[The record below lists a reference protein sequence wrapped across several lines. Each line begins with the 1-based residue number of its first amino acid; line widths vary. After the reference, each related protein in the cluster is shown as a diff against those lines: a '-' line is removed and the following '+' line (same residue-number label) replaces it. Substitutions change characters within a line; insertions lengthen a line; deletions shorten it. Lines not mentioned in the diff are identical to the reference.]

1 MKILVIG
8 GGGREHALSWRVA
21 QSEDVEQVYCTPGN
35 AGIAMEASCIPG
47 NIVDPREM
55 ASLAETLGVSFT
67 VVGPEAPLVA
77 GVVDEFESRG
87 LPVVGPSQAA
97 AQLEGSKIFTK
108 LFLNACNIPTA
119 PFAVVESVSEID
131 AYIGRFGFPVA
142 LKADGLAAGKGVVIA
157 HDESEAR
164 EQARKM
170 LCGQL
175 VGDAG
180 RRLLVERFLHGHEV
194 SFIILSD
201 GERYFEYPAAQD
213 HKAAFDNDEG
223 PNTGG
228 MGAYCDDGIVS
239 DDLRG
244 QIIETVVEPAL
255 AGMRR
260 RGQIFRGFLYCGL
273 MVGGEGPQVL
283 EFNVRMGDP
292 ETQPL
297 MYRLHGD
304 FAGFLHSASR
314 KSLDPT
320 LVAVDRGP
328 TACVVMASQG
338 YPGNYRKG
346 FAISGLREAEEM
358 GVKVFHAGTRLSRGV
373 PVTAG
378 GRVLGVTA
386 RGTDLQSALDNTYAA
401 VAKIHFEG
409 ARWRSDIGH
418 KELELKHKR
427 RRMSQSIE
435 RLTGPREKS

>member
-1 MKILVIG
+1 MKVLVIG
-8 GGGREHALSWRVA
+8 GGGREHALSWKIAR
-21 QSEDVEQVYCTPGN
+21 SDGVEQVYCTPGN
-35 AGIAMEASCIPG
+35 AGMAMEASCIPG
-47 NIVDPREM
+47 DILDPREM

-77 GVVDEFESRG
+77 GVAEAFEARG
-87 LPVVGPSQAA
+87 LPVVGPSRAA

-108 LFLNACNIPTA
+108 LFLNARNIPTA
-119 PFAVVESVSEID
+119 PFAVVENVSEID
-131 AYIGRFGFPVA
+131 AQVSRFGFPVA

-157 HDESEAR
+157 HDEAEAR

-170 LCGQL
+170 LGGQL

-180 RRLLVERFLHGHEV
+180 RRLLVERFLRGREV
-194 SFIILSD
+194 SFIVLSD
-201 GERYFEYPAAQD
+201 GERYFEYPATQD

-239 DDLRG
+239 GALRG
-244 QIIETVVEPAL
+244 QIVEKIVEPAL
-255 AGMRR
+255 AGMRG

-273 MVGGEGPQVL
+273 MVGDDGPQVL

-297 MYRLHGD
+297 MRRLNGD
-304 FAGFLHSASR
+304 FAGLLHSAAR

-320 LVAVDRGP
+320 LVGVERGP

-338 YPGNYRKG
+338 YPGSYRKG
-346 FAISGLREAEEM
+346 FAIDGLREAEAA
-358 GVKVFHAGTRLSRGV
+358 GAKVFHAGTQLSRGV

-386 RGTDLQSALDNTYAA
+386 RGADLQAALDNAYAA
-401 VAKIHFEG
+401 VGKIHFEG

-418 KELELKHKR
+418 KGLR
-427 RRMSQSIE
+427 RN
-435 RLTGPREKS
+435 L